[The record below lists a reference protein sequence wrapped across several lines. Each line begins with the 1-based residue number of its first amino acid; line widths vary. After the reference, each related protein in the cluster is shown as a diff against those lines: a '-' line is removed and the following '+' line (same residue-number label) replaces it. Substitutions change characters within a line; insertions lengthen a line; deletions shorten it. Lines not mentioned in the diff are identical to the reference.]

1 MKTVI
6 SISLLVLLTGCTHN
20 QSKALNA
27 NTSPVNVYA
36 QSMSNM
42 QLCDTLYYGRP
53 SNQTLAA
60 IGAEF
65 NRRGLSK
72 SWCDTEANKL
82 YLTQALNWLAQQ
94 ADNSDEQTESDDSA
108 VILPVN

>member
-1 MKTVI
+1 MKAAI
-6 SISLLVLLTGCTHN
+6 SIALLVLMTGCTHN

-27 NTSPVNVYA
+27 NTSSVNVYA

-42 QLCDTLYYGRP
+42 QLCDTLYYDRP

-72 SWCDTEANKL
+72 TWCDTETNKL
-82 YLTQALNWLAQQ
+82 YLTQAFNWLTQQ
-94 ADNSDEQTESDDSA
+94 TDSDDEQTESDDSA
-108 VILPVN
+108 VILPAN

>member
-1 MKTVI
+1 MKAAI
-6 SISLLVLLTGCTHN
+6 SITFLVLLTGCTHN

-27 NTSPVNVYA
+27 DTSSVNVYA

-72 SWCDTEANKL
+72 TWCDAEANKL

-94 ADNSDEQTESDDSA
+94 ADSDDEQTESDDSA
-108 VILPVN
+108 VILPAN